1 MTGIEQ
7 STFGQLGAD
16 AVHRY
21 ALKNKSGAVLEVTN
35 YGAAVTSLHVPDR
48 FGRLADVVLGFDQLQ
63 GYVDHDAYFGATVG
77 RVANRIRD
85 GVFQLEGKR
94 YELAV
99 NDPPHHLHGGPAGW
113 SRKLWAAT
121 PHDTPRGPSLE
132 LRYTSPD
139 GDEGYP
145 GRVEATTL
153 YTLTHDN
160 ALIIEMRARTD
171 RTTIINMAHHTYW
184 NLAGSN
190 PAAGQGAPNALDH
203 ELVID
208 AEFYTPGDPIV
219 PIGDLARVAST
230 PFDFRGPKLIGRD
243 LAQVGNEPLG
253 YDHNWVV
260 NGVPGA
266 LRRVAR
272 LRHPASGRTLALEA
286 DAPGVQFYSGNYLNG
301 SLVGKGGHR
310 YQKHAGVCLETQAF
324 PNSVNVPEWEGQ
336 VMVTPERE
344 YSHVMVHRFSAD

>member
-1 MTGIEQ
+1 MTSIEQ

-16 AVHRY
+16 SAQRY
-21 ALKNKSGAVLEVTN
+21 TLKNKSGAVLEVTN
-35 YGAAVTSLHVPDR
+35 YGAAVIALHVPDR
-48 FGRLADVVLGFDQLQ
+48 FGRLADVVLGFDDVQ
-63 GYVDHDAYFGATVG
+63 GYLDHGAYFGASVG

-94 YELAV
+94 YEVAI
-99 NDPPHHLHGGPAGW
+99 NDPPHHLHGGRKGW
-113 SRKLWAAT
+113 SHQLWTAT

-145 GRVEATTL
+145 GRVEASTL
-153 YTLTHDN
+153 YTLTHEN
-160 ALIIEMRARTD
+160 AVIVQMRARTD

-184 NLAGSN
+184 NLAGHT
-190 PAAGQGAPNALDH
+190 APNALDH
-203 ELVID
+203 ELTID

-219 PIGDLARVAST
+219 PVGDLARVANT
-230 PFDFRGPKLIGRD
+230 PFDFRAPKLVGRD

-266 LRRVAR
+266 LRPVAR
-272 LRHPASGRTLALEA
+272 LRHPASGRVLALEA
-286 DAPGVQFYSGNYLNG
+286 DAPGVQFYSGNYLKG
-301 SLVGKGGHR
+301 DLVGKGGQR
-310 YQKHAGVCLETQAF
+310 YEKHAGVCLETQAF

-336 VMVTPERE
+336 VIVTPERE
-344 YSHVMVHRFSAD
+344 YSHMMIHRFSAD

>member
-7 STFGQLGAD
+7 SIFGQLGAD
-16 AVHRY
+16 PVHRF
-21 ALKNKSGAVLEVTN
+21 ALKNKNGAVLEVTN
-35 YGAAVTSLHVPDR
+35 YGATVTALHVPDR
-48 FGRLADVVLGFDQLQ
+48 FGRLADVVLGFDDLQ
-63 GYVDHDAYFGATVG
+63 SYVDNDAYFGATVG

-85 GVFQLEGKR
+85 GAFQLEGKR
-94 YELAV
+94 YELDV
-99 NDPPHHLHGGPAGW
+99 NDPPHHLHGGRRGW
-113 SRKLWAAT
+113 SRQLWTAT
-121 PHDTPRGPSLE
+121 PHDTARGPSLE

-139 GDEGYP
+139 ADEGYP

-160 ALIIEMRARTD
+160 ALIVEMRARTD

-184 NLAGSN
+184 NLAGHT
-190 PAAGQGAPNALDH
+190 APSALDH

-219 PIGDLARVAST
+219 PVGDLARVAGT
-230 PFDFRGPKLIGRD
+230 PFDFRGPKPIGRD
-243 LAQVGNEPLG
+243 LAHVGNEPLG

-272 LRHPASGRTLALEA
+272 LRHPASGRRLALEA
-286 DAPGVQFYSGNYLNG
+286 DAPGVQFYSGNYLKG
-301 SLVGKGGHR
+301 DLVGKGGHR
-310 YQKHAGVCLETQAF
+310 YGKHAGVCLETQAF

-336 VMVTPERE
+336 VIVTPERE
-344 YSHVMVHRFSAD
+344 YSHVMIHRFSAD

>member
-7 STFGQLGAD
+7 SIFGQLGAD

-21 ALKNKSGAVLEVTN
+21 TLKNKNGVMLEVTN
-35 YGAAVTSLHVPDR
+35 YGATVTSLHVPDR
-48 FGRLADVVLGFDQLQ
+48 FGRLADVVLGFDDLES
-63 GYVDHDAYFGATVG
+63 YLRHDAYFGAIVG

-94 YELAV
+94 YELAI
-99 NDPPHHLHGGPAGW
+99 NDPPHHLHGGRKGW
-113 SRKLWAAT
+113 SHQLWAAA
-121 PHDTPRGPSLE
+121 PHDSARGPSLE

-145 GRVEATTL
+145 GRVEASVQ
-153 YTLTHDN
+153 YTLTHEN
-160 ALIIEMRARTD
+160 ALIVEMRARTD
-171 RTTIINMAHHTYW
+171 RTTIVNMAHHSYW
-184 NLAGSN
+184 NLAGCN
-190 PAAGQGAPNALDH
+190 PAGQAAPNALDH
-203 ELVID
+203 ELSLD

-219 PIGDLARVAST
+219 PVGDLARVANT
-230 PFDFRGPKLIGRD
+230 PFDFRGPKLVGRD
-243 LAQVGNEPLG
+243 LAQLGNEPLG

-301 SLVGKGGHR
+301 SLVGKGGRR

-336 VMVTPERE
+336 VILTPERE